1 MTCKNCIYKEA
12 CNQHLD
18 EINNPK
24 FTCATFKDRSKFI
37 ELPCK
42 LGDRLYAIN
51 GKGEI
56 KSWEIICIRAIKS
69 SIQWNPEHIEYTVGC
84 RESKGIMWIHL
95 DKTKNVYFSLEESEQ
110 ALKEREQE

>member
-1 MTCKNCIYKEA
+1 MTCKDCIYKEA

-37 ELPCK
+37 ESPCK
-42 LGDRLYAIN
+42 VGDTLYIIQRKRITVHKVSSLSIGIDNILWIN
-51 GKGEI
+51 IKPITGYLFAGCYIDDIGK
-56 KSWEIICIRAIKS
+56 
-69 SIQWNPEHIEYTVGC
+69 TVF
-84 RESKGIMWIHL
+84 L
-95 DKTKNVYFSLEESEQ
+95 TKEQAKQ